1 MLVLCKHCK
10 YGMAEST
17 YLYLKDEVLGASN
30 ILEGH
35 RNYYRGPLEAGA
47 V

>member
-17 YLYLKDEVLGASN
+17 YLYLEDEVLGACD

-35 RNYYRGPLEAGA
+35 RNYYRGSLEAVA